1 MFAKLG
7 IYEDCT
13 KAEPTKV
20 YECHRLLYGVSKKA
34 LSLAQQADGK
44 TSEEQEGVMV
54 EMLQAIFPEFRR
66 EELDHIDPEEL
77 GALIQALQRGSTAE
91 VERVEKN

>member
-1 MFAKLG
+1 MIAKLG

-34 LSLAQQADGK
+34 LSLAEKAEGK
-44 TSEEQEGVMV
+44 SESEQEAVMV
-54 EMLQAIFPEFRR
+54 EMLQAIFPTFEAS
-66 EELDHIDPEEL
+66 ELDFIDPNEL
-77 GALIQALQRGSTAE
+77 SALIEALQRRSAAE
-91 VERVEKN
+91 MERVQKN

>member
-1 MFAKLG
+1 MIAKLG

-34 LSLAQQADGK
+34 LALAEQAENK
-44 TSEEQEGVMV
+44 TTAEQEAVMV
-54 EMLQAIFPEFRR
+54 EMLQAIFPDFKA
-66 EELDHIDPEEL
+66 EELDAVDPDEL
-77 GALIQALQRGSTAE
+77 AALISALQNRSAAE
-91 VERVEKN
+91 VGRVEKN

>member
-1 MFAKLG
+1 MIAKLG

-34 LSLAQQADGK
+34 LSLAQQAENK
-44 TSEEQEGVMV
+44 TPAEQEAVMV
-54 EMLQAIFPEFRR
+54 EMLQAIFPAFKV
-66 EELDHIDPEEL
+66 EELEYIDPAEL
-77 GALIQALQRGSTAE
+77 EALINALQNRSAAE
-91 VERVEKN
+91 VARVEKN